1 MPHPEKRDLDLAR
14 IRLEAF
20 LGRGRPGAEGLAIA
34 NLRAPSNTG
43 FSSET
48 LMFEVH
54 WRERGAP
61 RSEKLVARIKP
72 RGFNVFPSYD
82 LTVQFRVMDALA
94 KTGVPVPAMREHD
107 WSDDTLGAP
116 FYTMEFLDGWVPSD
130 NPPMHAAGRMAEDLT
145 PAEREQVWWSGVEA
159 MCRVH
164 DVDPQQLGLG
174 FLDDSKRPQAARS
187 EPQAS
192 GVGTAASERRAGEA
206 RGPDALAQHLNYYD
220 AYLTWGLGDRAR
232 YPLLERALGWLQD
245 RAPAGEPVALCWG
258 DSRLANQIY
267 SGVECIGVLDWEMV
281 RLGNPLQDVAWW
293 VALDRCFS
301 EGTGLAR
308 LAGLPGRDETLAH
321 WRDRTGRSLDHVDYY
336 EVFALMKFG
345 AIMARLG
352 RQVKHYGILP
362 PDHDMDVNN
371 LASLTLARKLDEL
384 GVPL

>member
-1 MPHPEKRDLDLAR
+1 MAHPEKRDLDLAR
-14 IRLEAF
+14 ARLEAF
-20 LGRGRPGAEGLAIA
+20 LARGRPGAEGLAITD
-34 NLRAPSNTG
+34 LRAPSNTG

-48 LMFEVH
+48 LLFEVH
-54 WRERGAP
+54 WRERGVP
-61 RSEKLVARIKP
+61 RAEQLVARIEP

-107 WSDDTLGAP
+107 WSDATLGAP

-130 NPPMHAAGRMAEDLT
+130 NPPMHAAGRMAEQLT
-145 PAEREQVWWSGVEA
+145 PTEREQVWWSGVEA

-164 DVDPQQLGLG
+164 DVDPEKLGLG
-174 FLDDSKRPQAARS
+174 FLGQQPEAARS

-192 GVGTAASERRAGEA
+192 EVKQRAGPE
-206 RGPDALAQHLNYYD
+206 RGPDVLAQHLHYYD
-220 AYLTWGLGDRAR
+220 AYLSWGLDDRAR
-232 YPLLERALGWLQD
+232 YPLFERALAWLRD
-245 RAPAGEPVALCWG
+245 RAPRGEPVALCWG

-281 RLGNPLQDVAWW
+281 RLGNPLQDAAWW

-301 EGTGLAR
+301 EGVGLPR

-321 WRDRTGRSLDHVDYY
+321 WRDRTGRSLDGIDYY
-336 EVFALMKFG
+336 EVFALLKFA

-352 RQVKHYGILP
+352 RQMKHYEILP
-362 PDHDMDVNN
+362 QDHDMDVHN
-371 LASLTLARKLDEL
+371 LASVTLARKLEEL
-384 GVPL
+384 GVPT